1 MAEKCYALN
10 KSYIEQLSALAIMES
25 SSRVGEVL

>member
-10 KSYIEQLSALAIMES
+10 KSYIEQLRALAIIS
-25 SSRVGEVL
+25 SSSSVGEVL